1 MSKAFSIFKL
11 HKPFE
16 PAGDQPEAIS
26 ALVQGLSKGMKK
38 QTLLGAT
45 GTGKTFTMA
54 NVIAQYNKPTL
65 VIAHNKTLAAQLAQE
80 FREFF
85 PEAAVHYF
93 VSYYDYYQPEAYMPA
108 SDTYIEKD
116 ASINKEIDMLRH
128 ASTQALLTRRDVII
142 VASVSCIY
150 GLGSPEEY
158 EKVNLKLE
166 IGMKMDRLTLMKK
179 LIGIHFERTNADL
192 NPGTFRSI
200 GTRVEFMPVSET
212 VMYQIEMFGG
222 SISKITKVDPT
233 SASIISEEK
242 DPRHG
247 GTGIF
252 VFPAKHF
259 ITEDVKKKKALV
271 EIKKELTQQLKKF
284 EKEGKLLEA
293 ERIKRRTNYDLAMIK
308 EVGYCNGIEN
318 YSRHLSGKKEGEPPE
333 TLLSYFPHTGSRKHT
348 LRHSHPILE
357 GQDSSGRSEDSSE
370 YVPDFLTIIDES
382 HVTLPQLNGMYAG
395 DASRKNTL
403 VEYGFRLPSAK
414 DNRPLKYNEFQER
427 IGPVIYTSATPSEIE
442 RKESEQIVE
451 QIIRPTG
458 LVDPEIIIRSISE
471 GRNTFELPVSED
483 SAQDDVRRRSH
494 SILEGKV
501 LSGRSEYSSEHHL
514 EHYPGQI
521 QDFIS
526 EAEITIKKGFRV
538 LATTLTKKM
547 AEDLSVF
554 LKDKRIKAE
563 YLHSDIKTMDRIK
576 ILTQFRKGEIDIL
589 VGVNLLREGLDLPE
603 VALIGILDADKAGF
617 LRSETSLIQTIGR
630 AARNS
635 EGRVILYA
643 DIMTPAME
651 YALNETTRRRNIQL
665 AYNKKHGITPKTI
678 MKKIKDITEEME
690 SEHGKAVNAELN
702 LDLEVFKRAYAKEFK
717 KDKKL
722 SRKIPNTSLGHS
734 YLSDEEIGNLIY
746 EKIIK
751 MKEKEMNKAVK
762 ELDFETAAIL
772 RDEIG
777 VLRIRVEKKD

>member
-1 MSKAFSIFKL
+1 MSKGIFKL
-11 HKPFE
+11 RNLWE
-16 PAGDQPEAIS
+16 PAGDQPVAVSKLLE
-26 ALVQGLSKGMKK
+26 GLNKGMKK

-80 FREFF
+80 FRQFF
-85 PEAAVHYF
+85 PDAAVHYF

-166 IGMKMDRLTLMKK
+166 VGMKLDRLTLMKR
-179 LIGIHFERTNADL
+179 LIEIHFERTNADL
-192 NPGTFRSI
+192 SPGQFRSI
-200 GTRVEFMPVSET
+200 GARVEFMPVSET
-212 VMYQIEMFGG
+212 VMYQVEFERSDKDGPWG
-222 SISKITKVDPT
+222 NSLKDRPLGPTLTKITEIDPI
-233 SASIISEEK
+233 SSRIIKEEK
-242 DPRHG
+242 NLF
-247 GTGIF
+247 I
-252 VFPAKHF
+252 FPAKHF
-259 ITEDVKKKKALV
+259 ITEDKKKKIALV
-271 EIKKELTQQLKKF
+271 EIKKELNKQLKLF

-293 ERIKRRTNYDLAMIK
+293 ERIKRRTNYDLAMIR

-333 TLLSYFPHTGSRKHT
+333 TLLSYFPS
-348 LRHSHPILE
+348 
-357 GQDSSGRSEDSSE
+357 
-370 YVPDFLTIIDES
+370 DFLTIIDES
-382 HVTLPQLNGMYAG
+382 HVTLPQLQGMYAG
-395 DASRKNTL
+395 DVSRKNTL

-414 DNRPLKYNEFQER
+414 DNRPLKYEEFQKR
-427 IGPVIYTSATPSEIE
+427 IGPVVYTSATPSEQE
-442 RKESEQIVE
+442 RSQSEQIVE

-458 LVDPEIIIRSISE
+458 LVDPETIVR
-471 GRNTFELPVSED
+471 PVSEK
-483 SAQDDVRRRSH
+483 
-494 SILEGKV
+494 ENYK
-501 LSGRSEYSSEHHL
+501 
-514 EHYPGQI
+514 GQI
-521 QDFIS
+521 QDFIL
-526 EAEITIKKGFRV
+526 ETEKTIKKGFRV

-547 AEDLSVF
+547 AEDLSVY
-554 LKDKRIKAE
+554 LKDKKIKAE

-576 ILTQFRKGEIDIL
+576 ILTQFRKGEFDVL

-635 EGRVILYA
+635 EGKVILYA
-643 DIMTPAME
+643 DIMTDAMK
-651 YALNETTRRRNIQL
+651 YALGETERRRNIQV
-665 AYNKKHGITPKTI
+665 AYNKKHNITPKTI

-690 SEHGKAVNAELN
+690 SEHGKVVNAELN
-702 LDLEVFKRAYAKEFK
+702 LDLEVFKKAYAIELK
-717 KDKKL
+717 KDK
-722 SRKIPNTSLGHS
+722 SVVTLGHS
-734 YLSDEEIGNLIY
+734 RTGEAKKDGKTEVKLHMSDQERNDLVY

-751 MKEKEMNKAVK
+751 IKEKEMSKAVK

-777 VLRIRVEKKD
+777 VLKLQIEKK